1 MSRRVQ
7 HAAQHFV
14 RSAVALAF
22 LFAVLAVPFRAMA
35 DPAGPDALPITV
47 LAVKTDDAL
56 QNASAL
62 TEAIRKAVRHSK
74 GWSLGAG
81 AQALEFLALQ
91 LKCAEPIDAACE
103 ARIADVI
110 KADRFIWSVV
120 AFADGGKTVV
130 GSVSFFERGKGTNKA
145 PVRYS
150 SNLTDANGDALVK
163 IANDVVAAI
172 TGGSPKG
179 ALRITTQGVAAQ
191 LYVDGQASGALPA
204 DGKTIQLSS
213 GRHTVVAR
221 APGHADAEMTVV
233 IKPAS
238 TIEVSLKMEE
248 VGESKP
254 TDARMIGGF
263 IGLGIGVAAGA
274 VGLWGALE
282 VNKVRN
288 DEQFEGY
295 AGQFPEN
302 DEFGEVD
309 VCEKAGEGIEA
320 KSAIGTAS
328 AAKVNDLCSKAATG
342 EIVQAITFPIA
353 AVAAGAGAYLLGTSS
368 LFADGEDTGVT
379 PSAWSI
385 QPMIGPRVQRVQLT
399 YRF

>member
-110 KADRFIWSVV
+110 KTDRFIWSVV
-120 AFADGGKTVV
+120 AFVDDGKTVV

-172 TGGSPKG
+172 TGGAPKG

-221 APGHADAEMTVV
+221 AAGHADAEMTVV

-238 TIEVSLKMEE
+238 TIEVALKMEE

-288 DEQFEGY
+288 DEQFKGY
-295 AGQFPEN
+295 AAQFPG
-302 DEFGEVD
+302 DVD
-309 VCEKAGEGIEA
+309 ICEKAGEGIEA
-320 KSAIGTAS
+320 ESAISTAS
-328 AAKVNDLCSKAATG
+328 AAKVNDFCSKATSG
-342 EIVQAITFPIA
+342 EIVQAITFPVA
-353 AVAAGAGAYLLGTSS
+353 AVAAGAGAFLLGTSS
-368 LFADGEDTGVT
+368 LFASDEDAGVT

>member
-1 MSRRVQ
+1 
-7 HAAQHFV
+7 
-14 RSAVALAF
+14 
-22 LFAVLAVPFRAMA
+22 MA
-35 DPAGPDALPITV
+35 DPAGADSLPITV

-120 AFADGGKTVV
+120 AFADDGKTVV

-150 SNLTDANGDALVK
+150 SNLTDANGDALAK

-172 TGGSPKG
+172 TGGAPKG

-191 LYVDGQASGALPA
+191 LYVDGQASGALPT
-204 DGKTIQLSS
+204 DGKTIQLPS

-254 TDARMIGGF
+254 TDARMVGGF
-263 IGLGIGVAAGA
+263 IGLGMGVAAGA

-288 DEQFEGY
+288 DEQFNAY
-295 AGQFPEN
+295 ALHFPKT
-302 DEFGEVD
+302 DD
-309 VCEKAGEGIEA
+309 VCEKAGAGVETTDA
-320 KSAIGTAS
+320 LASAS
-328 AAKVNDLCSKAATG
+328 AAKVTDLCSKADSG

-368 LFADGEDTGVT
+368 LFADGEDAGGE

-385 QPMIGPRVQRVQLT
+385 EPIVGPRVQRVQLT